1 MDNFHVG
8 SNAGF
13 ASMAG
18 KATVKEGETQSV
30 ELTWGGNA
38 FVYPARVKGDEWLM
52 PMPFFLTDA
61 WKAGELQV
69 KAL

>member
-1 MDNFHVG
+1 
-8 SNAGF
+8 
-13 ASMAG
+13 
-18 KATVKEGETQSV
+18 VKEGETQSV
-30 ELTWGGNA
+30 ELTWGGNV